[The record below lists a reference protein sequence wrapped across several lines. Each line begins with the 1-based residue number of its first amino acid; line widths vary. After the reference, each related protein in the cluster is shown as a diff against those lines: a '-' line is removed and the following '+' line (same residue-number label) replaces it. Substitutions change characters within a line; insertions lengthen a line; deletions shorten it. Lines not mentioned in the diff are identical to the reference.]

1 MNNYKSAFTL
11 LEILLVLV
19 LLSFLSY
26 SVYYSVK
33 MTTKAKESVESR
45 TETLQEF
52 RSAFGI
58 LERDIRNTFYTTP
71 DDYGWYPHKPTTP
84 DTPPD
89 KGYIPPVPQKPLPLT
104 VFQGKENTLLLST
117 RTHQRLSANAP
128 ENEEHFVFY
137 TLKDGAL
144 IRSESKRAISKTD
157 RENPE
162 DFRSFILIE
171 KVVSLK
177 FTFWSPRQGQWVGEW
192 DSDKTETLNKVP
204 EAVKIELRFT
214 PEYESEK
221 GGKKSKELTLVTAVR
236 LPEAW
241 YRNIDW
247 SQSSKAPSR
256 QTQTSGQDQP
266 PQ

>member
-1 MNNYKSAFTL
+1 MKNVKSAFTL

-33 MTTKAKESVESR
+33 MTTKTKESIESR
-45 TETLQEF
+45 TEILQEF

-58 LERDIRNTFYTTP
+58 LERDIRNSFYTTP
-71 DDYGWYPHKPTTP
+71 EDFGWHPRKPKIDPNTGQSTEDIP
-84 DTPPD
+84 LPP
-89 KGYIPPVPQKPLPLT
+89 KKPVPIT
-104 VFQGKENTLLLST
+104 IFQGKENTLLFST

-137 TLKDGAL
+137 TLKDGGL
-144 IRSESKRAISKTD
+144 IRSESKRAVSKSD

-162 DFRSFILIE
+162 DFRSFVLID

-177 FTFWSPRQGQWVGEW
+177 FSFWSPRQGQWIGEW
-192 DSDKTETLNKVP
+192 DSDKNEMLNQVP

-214 PEYESEK
+214 PEFESEK

-236 LPEAW
+236 IPEAL
-241 YRNIDW
+241 YRNIPW
-247 SQSSKAPSR
+247 SKATPP
-256 QTQTSGQDQP
+256 TSAPTNPNLEGDQ
-266 PQ
+266 

>member
-1 MNNYKSAFTL
+1 MKNFKSAFTL

-33 MTTKAKESVESR
+33 MTTKAKESIESR
-45 TETLQEF
+45 TEILQEF

-58 LERDIRNTFYTTP
+58 LERDLRNTFYTTAE
-71 DDYGWYPHKPTTP
+71 DFGWHPRKPTVDSSTGQATE
-84 DTPPD
+84 D
-89 KGYIPPVPQKPLPLT
+89 IPPPPPKPLPLT
-104 VFQGKENTLLLST
+104 VFQGKENTLLFST

-137 TLKDGAL
+137 TLKDGGL
-144 IRSESKRAISKTD
+144 IRSESKRAISKSD

-162 DFRSFILIE
+162 DFRTFVLIE

-177 FTFWSPRQGQWVGEW
+177 FSFWSPRQGQWISEW
-192 DSDKTETLNKVP
+192 DSDKNEMLNQVP

-214 PEYESEK
+214 PEFESEK

-236 LPEAW
+236 IPEAL
-241 YRNIDW
+241 YRNISW
-247 SQSSKAPSR
+247 NKPNPTPPTPANPNQE
-256 QTQTSGQDQP
+256 GDQ
-266 PQ
+266 

>member
-1 MNNYKSAFTL
+1 MKNSKSAFTL

-58 LERDIRNTFYTTP
+58 LERDIRNTFYATP
-71 DDYGWYPHKPTTP
+71 DDFGWYPH
-84 DTPPD
+84 PPNSD
-89 KGYIPPVPQKPLPLT
+89 PLKYVPPVPQKPLPLT
-104 VFQGKENTLLLST
+104 VFQGKENTLLFST

-137 TLKDGAL
+137 TLKEGAL

-162 DFRSFILIE
+162 DFRSFVLIE

-177 FTFWSPRQGQWVGEW
+177 FTFWSPRQGQWISEW

-221 GGKKSKELTLVTAVR
+221 GGRKSKELTLVTAVR
-236 LPEAW
+236 LPEAL

-247 SQSSKAPSR
+247 SQSAKPPRGGVS
-256 QTQTSGQDQP
+256 SGGGTTH
-266 PQ
+266 

>member
-1 MNNYKSAFTL
+1 MKNSKSAFTL

-58 LERDIRNTFYTTP
+58 LERDIRNTFYATP
-71 DDYGWYPHKPTTP
+71 DDFGWFPHKPIIDSATGQPTG
-84 DTPPD
+84 D
-89 KGYIPPVPQKPLPLT
+89 IPPVPQKPLPLT
-104 VFQGKENTLLLST
+104 IFQGKENTLLFST

-137 TLKDGAL
+137 TLKEGAL

-162 DFRSFILIE
+162 DFRSFVLIE

-177 FTFWSPRQGQWVGEW
+177 FTFWSPRQGQWVSEW

-221 GGKKSKELTLVTAVR
+221 GGRKSKELTLVTAVR
-236 LPEAW
+236 LPEAL

-247 SQSSKAPSR
+247 SQSAKTP
-256 QTQTSGQDQP
+256 TKGTL
-266 PQ
+266 

>member
-1 MNNYKSAFTL
+1 MRNFKSAFTL

-26 SVYYSVK
+26 SVYFSVK

-58 LERDIRNTFYTTP
+58 LERDLRNAYYVTP
-71 DDYGWYPHKPTTP
+71 EDYGWFPRKPIL
-84 DTPPD
+84 D
-89 KGYIPPVPQKPLPLT
+89 KDSGLNNGEIPPAPQKPLPLT

-137 TLKDGAL
+137 TIKNGGL
-144 IRSESKRAISKTD
+144 IRSESKRAISKSD
-157 RENPE
+157 RENSD

-177 FTFWSPRQGQWVGEW
+177 FTYWSPRQAQWISEW
-192 DSDKTETLNKVP
+192 DSDKNEMLNQVP
-204 EAVKIELRFT
+204 EAVKIEIRFT
-214 PEYESEK
+214 PEFESEK
-221 GGKKSKELTLVTAVR
+221 GGKKSKELTLVTAIR

-241 YRNIDW
+241 YRNINW
-247 SQSSKAPSR
+247 NKAPTSSSK
-256 QTQTSGQDQP
+256 TSITGDP
-266 PQ
+266 

>member
-1 MNNYKSAFTL
+1 MKNSKSAFTL

-45 TETLQEF
+45 TEILQEF

-58 LERDIRNTFYTTP
+58 LERDIRNTFYATP
-71 DDYGWYPHKPTTP
+71 DDFGWYPH
-84 DTPPD
+84 PPNSD
-89 KGYIPPVPQKPLPLT
+89 LDPSKYVPPVPQKPLPLT
-104 VFQGKENTLLLST
+104 VFQGKENTLLFST

-137 TLKDGAL
+137 TLKEGAL

-162 DFRSFILIE
+162 DFRSFVLIE

-177 FTFWSPRQGQWVGEW
+177 FTFWSPRQGQWISEW

-221 GGKKSKELTLVTAVR
+221 GGRKSKELTLVTAVR
-236 LPEAW
+236 LPEAL

-247 SQSSKAPSR
+247 SQSAKTPR
-256 QTQTSGQDQP
+256 GGP
-266 PQ
+266 P

>member
-1 MNNYKSAFTL
+1 MKNVKSAFTL

-58 LERDIRNTFYTTP
+58 LERDIRNTYYTTAEDFGWFPRKPVIDPITGQP
-71 DDYGWYPHKPTTP
+71 D
-84 DTPPD
+84 
-89 KGYIPPVPQKPLPLT
+89 IPPPPPKPIPIT
-104 VFQGKENTLLLST
+104 VFQGKESTLLFST

-137 TLKDGAL
+137 TLKDGGL

-157 RENPE
+157 RENPD
-162 DFRSFILIE
+162 DFRSFVLID
-171 KVVSLK
+171 KVISLK
-177 FTFWSPRQGQWVGEW
+177 FSFWSPRQGQWVSDW
-192 DSDKTETLNKVP
+192 DSDKSEMLNQVP
-204 EAVKIELRFT
+204 EAVKIELKFS

-241 YRNIDW
+241 YRNINW
-247 SQSSKAPSR
+247 SKAP
-256 QTQTSGQDQP
+256 
-266 PQ
+266 

>member
-1 MNNYKSAFTL
+1 MKSFRSAFTL

-58 LERDIRNTFYTTP
+58 LERDIRNVFYTTA
-71 DDYGWYPHKPTTP
+71 DDFGWFPRKAVKISDADSDPNKEEVPPPPSKP
-84 DTPPD
+84 
-89 KGYIPPVPQKPLPLT
+89 VPLT
-104 VFQGKENTLLLST
+104 VFQGKESTLLIST

-144 IRSESKRAISKTD
+144 IRSESKRAILKTD

-177 FTFWSPRQGQWVGEW
+177 FSYWSTRQGQWIGEW
-192 DSDKTETLNKVP
+192 DSDKNETLNKVP
-204 EAVKIELRFT
+204 DAVKIELRFT
-214 PEYESEK
+214 PEFESEK

-236 LPEAW
+236 LSEAL
-241 YRNIDW
+241 YRNLDW
-247 SQSSKAPSR
+247 QKSPSTSPPKPSSGDGGS
-256 QTQTSGQDQP
+256 
-266 PQ
+266 